1 MFDLSGKVAVI
12 TGGCSGIGRGTIDVF
27 RNAGAKVACLDIQDE
42 KGAAL
47 EALLGDSGMYVH
59 ADVTSEDQMG
69 AAFAK
74 VLDRFGKIDL
84 LFNNAGGSEGVGTDP
99 FDIDA
104 LHRTQDLLVTSVIL
118 GMKFTVPSMIENGG
132 GSIVNTASI
141 AGLQA
146 GYGGLAYSLAKGS
159 VVHLSRVAAAQLA
172 PQKIRVNAICPGLIP
187 TSIFGLVM
195 GETIEQADQR
205 AAMIAER
212 AHLAQPIPRAGK
224 PEDIGNAVAYFASDE
239 ASFVT
244 GQYLAVDGGI
254 TVGPR
259 SAWDPE
265 DSGGLREAMGMDD
278 EKLQELMGEAG
289 VVR

>member
-1 MFDLSGKVAVI
+1 MFNLSDRVAVI

-27 RNAGAKVACLDIQDE
+27 HEAGAKIACLDIQDD

-47 EALLGDSGMYVH
+47 EAQYGDQLIYLH
-59 ADVTSEDQMG
+59 ADVTREADMK
-69 AAFAK
+69 AAFDTI
-74 VLDRFGKIDL
+74 VDRFGRIDL

-99 FDIDA
+99 YDIEA
-104 LHRTQDLLVTSVIL
+104 LDRTQKLLVTSVVL
-118 GMKFTVPSMIENGG
+118 GMKFAVPVMTAQGG

-146 GYGGLAYSLAKGS
+146 GYGGLAYSLAKGA

-187 TSIFGLVM
+187 TSIFGRVL
-195 GETIEQADQR
+195 GDSIAEADQR
-205 AAMIAER
+205 AAMIAEN
-212 AHLAQPIPRAGK
+212 AHTAQPIPRAGK
-224 PEDIGNAVAYFASDE
+224 PEDIGYAVAYFASDE

-265 DSGGLREAMGMDD
+265 DAGAIWKTMGMDA
-278 EKLQELMGEAG
+278 EQVEELLGQS
-289 VVR
+289 